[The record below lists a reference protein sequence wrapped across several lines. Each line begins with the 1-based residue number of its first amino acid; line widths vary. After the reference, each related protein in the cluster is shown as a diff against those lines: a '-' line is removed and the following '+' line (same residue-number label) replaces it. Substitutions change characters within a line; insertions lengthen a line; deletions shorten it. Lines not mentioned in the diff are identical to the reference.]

1 MSWGLMVGISNLP
14 PALSPLPPRK
24 SIFAVSF
31 GFFGEGDSFIQILIE
46 KNFHQMQHLV
56 GGGGGGL
63 KTLSPAGPELF

>member
-56 GGGGGGL
+56 GGGGG
-63 KTLSPAGPELF
+63 PENPVTSRP

>member
-56 GGGGGGL
+56 GEGGGGL